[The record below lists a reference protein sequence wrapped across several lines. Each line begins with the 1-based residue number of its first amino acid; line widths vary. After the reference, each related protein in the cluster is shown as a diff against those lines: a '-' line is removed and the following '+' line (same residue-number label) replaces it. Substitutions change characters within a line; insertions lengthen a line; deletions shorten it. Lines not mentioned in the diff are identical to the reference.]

1 MPIFRLLAVCGILF
15 GLLLAGAGEAAAQ
28 GSAPIKTI
36 NVRIGPYP
44 MIVSYYTEAHGGQP
58 LVFSIAPEA
67 GQPGPTS
74 YQVTA
79 VPGTLVNAVPVKAV
93 LEDDPEHAGGVKGT
107 VNLPVSGQ
115 WMLSIDVDGPLG
127 PRYED
132 VPVLAGAP
140 PAMPEWL
147 GWLIGLVP
155 VWAIVVFVLLRARGA
170 SRAPLLQARS

>member
-1 MPIFRLLAVCGILF
+1 VHTYRLLAVCGILF
-15 GLLLAGAGEAAAQ
+15 GLLLASAGEAAAQ
-28 GSAPIKTI
+28 GTAPIKTI

-44 MIVSYYTEAHGGQP
+44 MIVSYYSEAHGGRP
-58 LVFSIAPEA
+58 LVFSIAPQA

-93 LEDDPEHAGGVKGT
+93 LEDDPAHPGVRGT

-115 WMLSIDVDGPLG
+115 WMLSIDLDGPLG
-127 PRYED
+127 ASFED

-147 GWLIGLVP
+147 GWLIGLLP
-155 VWAIVVFVLLRARGA
+155 VWAIVVVVLLRAR
-170 SRAPLLQARS
+170 STYRAPLIQASS